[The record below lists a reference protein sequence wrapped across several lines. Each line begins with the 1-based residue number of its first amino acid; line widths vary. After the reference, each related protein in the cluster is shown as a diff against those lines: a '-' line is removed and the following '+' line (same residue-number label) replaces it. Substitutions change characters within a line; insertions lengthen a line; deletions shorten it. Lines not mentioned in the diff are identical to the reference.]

1 MENPDELTLSHG
13 ETKTVDGLT
22 VTHAGGG
29 HKILAD
35 EFGHRAGDLSF
46 GEIEL
51 KAEGLPP
58 EKIRVYTPSQE
69 TDKEENEIQFGP
81 YLVTVTQVGWN
92 GNPIKATIKRAPS
105 LK

>member
-1 MENPDELTLSHG
+1 MQEEITLSHG

-22 VTHAGGG
+22 VAHAGGG

-51 KAEGLPP
+51 KAEGVAP
-58 EKIRVYTPSQE
+58 EKTRVFSPRHE
-69 TDKEENEIQFGP
+69 RGEEEVEFIFGP
-81 YLVTVTQVGWN
+81 YLITVVDVGWN
-92 GNPIKATIKRAPS
+92 GEPIKLLIKRS
-105 LK
+105 VSEK